1 MRLWALIKP
10 NFIVFVASFCTL
22 VLELV
27 AGRVLAP
34 YVGVSIYTW
43 TSVIGVVLAGISL
56 GNYLGG
62 KAADRWAS
70 PRLLGLL
77 FILGGLTSLAIIPAI
92 MIWGGASLGF
102 QAHVMVKILV
112 ITTII
117 FFLPACI
124 LGMIS
129 PVVIKLALKDL
140 QSSGNVVGKIYAF
153 STLGAIFGTFA
164 TGFFL
169 ISWFGTRAII
179 ATVALVLI
187 LMGVFFGELWRPKG
201 RVILP
206 LVALFFGAFVVLAQ
220 QQAFASPF
228 YKETN
233 YYTIRVHDEVSKKT
247 PDRWLKILI
256 LDRLIHSYNDP
267 NDPLHLEYDYEYVYA
282 DLTDHVAQTRP
293 DLKAL
298 FLGGGGYTYPRYVAA
313 KYPQSDVTVVEIDP
327 GVTQT
332 AYEALGLERDTRIK
346 TYNEDARLFFL
357 QRHGDPPYDLI
368 FGDAFNDISVPYHL
382 TTKEFADLIKA
393 NLKPDGYYIANVID
407 NIRKFNFLRSYA
419 YTLNQTFKYVYLL
432 SDGEDWRFGFQNTF
446 VVVAGDQPLDEAYLK
461 KVAPGSSDSGTK
473 MMPMDEWLAYLNDGQ
488 AKLLTDD
495 HVPVDELTAPLH
507 ADRGF

>member
-1 MRLWALIKP
+1 MLLALVSACVI
-10 NFIVFVASFCTL
+10 
-22 VLELV
+22 
-27 AGRVLAP
+27 AP
-34 YVGVSIYTW
+34 YFGYSIYTW

-77 FILGGLTSLAIIPAI
+77 FILGGLTSLAILPAI
-92 MIWGGASLGF
+92 LIWGGASLAIN
-102 QAHVMVKILV
+102 AHIMVEILL
-112 ITTII
+112 ITAVI

-140 QSSGNVVGKIYAF
+140 ESSGNVVGKIYAF

-179 ATVALVLI
+179 ATVAVVLI
-187 LMGVFFGELWRPKG
+187 LMGVVFGELWRPKG

-206 LVALFFGAFVVLAQ
+206 LVGLFLGAFFVLAQ

-233 YYTIRVHDEVSKKT
+233 YFAIRVYDDLSPNT
-247 PDRWLKILI
+247 QDRWLKVLV

-267 NDPLHLEYDYEYVYA
+267 NDPLYLEYDYEHVYA
-282 DLTDHVAQTRP
+282 DVTDHLAQTRP
-293 DLKAL
+293 NLKAL

-313 KYPQSDVTVVEIDP
+313 KYPASDVMVVEIDP
-327 GVTQT
+327 GVTET
-332 AYEALGLERDTRIK
+332 AYEALGLERDTEIK

-357 QRHGDPPYDLI
+357 QNHGDPPYDLI

-382 TTKEFADLIKA
+382 TTKEFADLVKA
-393 NLKPDGYYIANVID
+393 NLKPDGYYVANVID
-407 NIRKFNFLRSYA
+407 NIKKFNFLRSYA
-419 YTLNQTFKYVYLL
+419 YTLNQSFKHVYLL
-432 SDGEDWRFGFQNTF
+432 SAGEDWRFGFQNTF
-446 VVVAGDQPLDEAYLK
+446 VVVAGDQPLDEAYLR
-461 KVAPGSSDSGTK
+461 KVAPGTGDSGATK